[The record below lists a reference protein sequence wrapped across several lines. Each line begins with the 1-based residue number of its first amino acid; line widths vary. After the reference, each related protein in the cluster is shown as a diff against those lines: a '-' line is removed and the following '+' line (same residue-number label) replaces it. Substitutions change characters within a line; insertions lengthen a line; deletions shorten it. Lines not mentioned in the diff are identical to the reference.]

1 MNVLRI
7 FALGISLSAA
17 ACSPN
22 IDDTVEGTPD
32 PLQEGRDGLLVFT
45 HHFGDPGIAVSGQL
59 MAWQAT
65 ELMDAH
71 HALALPVQAW
81 LLGAALEPDQ
91 CHRVEAAIIDPL
103 VRIDLLS
110 AGALTITA
118 PGSSHTPLVIE
129 PVDFPPIRF
138 SLSGVVYD
146 ADAPESLPYR
156 AEDTYLLSASGDQI
170 GAFRGELTAPGAVW
184 IKRQYFD
191 QSGLHIEWGG
201 DGPTQIIL
209 TQDIAGR
216 SVGLVCTG
224 TDHSMI
230 IDTATLAALSP
241 GSAQL
246 VVAQVNH
253 TAISAEGLDSV
264 DLLFV
269 SRDDTDLTLPS
280 SDFELEEMR
289 P

>member
-7 FALGISLSAA
+7 FALGISLSAI

-22 IDDTVEGTPD
+22 IDDVVEGTPD
-32 PLQEGRDGLLVFT
+32 PPQEGRDGLLVLT
-45 HHFGDPGIAVSGQL
+45 HHFGEPGVAVSGQL

-65 ELMDAH
+65 EPANAH

-81 LLGAALEPDQ
+81 LLETDLESDQ
-91 CHRVEAAIIDPL
+91 CRQVEAAIIDPL

-118 PGSSHTPLVIE
+118 PSSLHAPLIIE

-146 ADAPESLPYR
+146 ADAPEHLPYR
-156 AEDTYLLSASGDQI
+156 AEDTYLVSASGDQI
-170 GAFRGELTAPGAVW
+170 GAFRGELTAPNAVW

-191 QSGLHIEWGG
+191 RNGLHIEWGG
-201 DGPTQIIL
+201 DGSTQIIL

-224 TDHSMI
+224 TDHSMM
-230 IDTATLAALSP
+230 IDTATLASLSP

-253 TAISAEGLDSV
+253 TAISAEGLDIV
-264 DLLFV
+264 ELLFV

-280 SDFELEEMR
+280 PDFELEEMR